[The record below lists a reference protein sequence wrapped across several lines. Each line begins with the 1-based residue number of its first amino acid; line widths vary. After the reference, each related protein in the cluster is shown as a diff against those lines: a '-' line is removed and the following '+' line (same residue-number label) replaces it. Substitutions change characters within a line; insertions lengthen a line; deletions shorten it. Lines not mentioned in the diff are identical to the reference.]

1 MRRFH
6 VWMASGF
13 LATLVSLP
21 VQTAAAQGYSVNEHG
36 ACAMARG
43 GAGVAKPCTDGSA
56 MFYNP
61 AGLAG
66 TAKGHGV
73 FEAGVTMIGPRGNY
87 TDDLTGRKDD
97 LESEWIPVPTLYA
110 TYGISD
116 KITAGIGAFAPYG
129 LETNWKNTAQG
140 RFLGYKSVIRNI
152 YVQPTVSIRLHPR
165 IDVGAG
171 FDLSFSHVQL
181 RQRIDLSEQAV
192 PPGLFPGSVQTF
204 ADVGILSG
212 TDFADANLTG
222 NSKGTGYH
230 LGIIAR
236 PTDQLSLGVRY
247 MSRQKVEFE
256 DGKVDFRQINTNIL
270 LGGQPLDAALAA
282 QFADGAPLGDQGAK
296 TAIRLPEQL
305 AFGAAYDVTP
315 RFRLLA
321 DATMTNWKV
330 FEELVILFEDAG
342 AVTLEEN
349 FKKTW
354 AYRFGGE
361 YGISDNTTLRLG
373 FLTHKGASPDESVTP
388 NLPEGDRSE
397 VTAGVGTQLGKS
409 LRLDLAYQYIDQA
422 DRRGRVVPDNTVT
435 TGLYAFHAHLFG
447 ASFTYSF

>member
-1 MRRFH
+1 MRRFY
-6 VWMASGF
+6 VWMAGGV

-21 VQTAAAQGYSVNEHG
+21 APASAQGYSVNEHS
-36 ACAMARG
+36 ACAMAR
-43 GAGVAKPCTDGSA
+43 AGTGTGRPCADGSA

-87 TDDLTGRKDD
+87 TDDLTGAKDD
-97 LESEWIPVPTLYA
+97 LESKWIPVPTIYA
-110 TYGISD
+110 TYGLSD
-116 KITAGIGAFAPYG
+116 RITAGIGAFAPYG
-129 LETNWKNTAQG
+129 LETNWEAGAMG

-152 YVQPTVSIRLHPR
+152 YVQPTIAIRLHPR
-165 IDVGAG
+165 IDFGAG

-181 RQRIDLSEQAV
+181 RQRLDLSEQSV

-212 TDFADANLTG
+212 TDFADANLHG

-230 LGIIAR
+230 LGLIAR
-236 PTDQLSLGVRY
+236 PTDRLSLGVRY
-247 MSRQKVEFE
+247 MSRQHIDFE
-256 DGKVDFRQINTNIL
+256 DGTVEFDQINTRIL

-282 QFADGAPLGDQGAK
+282 QFADGATLSTQDAT

-305 AFGAAYDVTP
+305 SFGAAFDVTP

-330 FEELVILFEDAG
+330 FDALVIRFEHAG
-342 AVTLEEN
+342 TVTLEEN
-349 FKKTW
+349 FKKAW

-361 YGISDNTTLRLG
+361 YGLSDNTILRLG

-397 VTAGVGTQLGKS
+397 VTAGVGTALGKS

-422 DRRGRVVPDNTVT
+422 DRRGRIVPDNSVT